1 MHPFY
6 SANSQLLSEGNS
18 AWIGLLSMA
27 MYLLFWAAVLIIVV
41 RIFKKYFV
49 RNGRLKVGGDTAM
62 DILRERYAKGEIDEE
77 TFRKMKAEL
86 KEKD

>member
-6 SANSQLLSEGNS
+6 SANSQLLSEGDS

-27 MYLLFWAAVLIIVV
+27 MYLIFWAAVLVIVI
-41 RIFKKYFV
+41 RIFRKYFV
-49 RNGRLKVGGDTAM
+49 KDGHLKVGGDSAM
-62 DILRERYAKGEIDEE
+62 DILRERYAKGEIDAE

>member
-6 SANSQLLSEGNS
+6 SANSQLLSEENS

-27 MYLLFWAAVLIIVV
+27 MYLLFWAAVLVIVV

-49 RNGRLKVGGDTAM
+49 RNGRLKVGRDTAM
-62 DILRERYAKGEIDEE
+62 DILRERYAKGEIDVE

>member
-6 SANSQLLSEGNS
+6 SANSQLLGDEGS

-27 MYLLFWAAVLIIVV
+27 MYLIFWAAVLVIVLK
-41 RIFKKYFV
+41 IFRKYFV
-49 RNGRLKVGGDTAM
+49 RNGHLKAGRDTAM

-77 TFRKMKAEL
+77 TFRRMKAEL